1 MAQKRAPQ
9 VETGDADVTRASLE
23 LSLPV
28 SLLAGVVRRAVQ
40 ATPAFAFTSADER
53 GAQLIRRSATASDA
67 DAVHLVFEET
77 GSGSRISGEVHAPA
91 GTIGVS
97 VKKRDAD
104 TTALFDAIATAAGPF

>member
-9 VETGDADVTRASLE
+9 IETGDADVTRASLE

-40 ATPAFAFTSADER
+40 GTPAFAVTAADEQ
-53 GAQLIRRSATASDA
+53 GARLVRRSATASDA
-67 DAVHLVFEET
+67 DAVHLLFEET
-77 GSGSRISGEVHAPA
+77 ATGSRVSGEVHAPA
-91 GTIGVS
+91 GTVGAS

-104 TTALFDAIATAAGPF
+104 TTALFEAIATAAGPF

>member
-1 MAQKRAPQ
+1 MAEKRAPQ

-28 SLLAGVVRRAVQ
+28 SLLGGVVRRAVQ
-40 ATPAFAFTSADER
+40 STPAFAFTSADEH
-53 GAQLIRRSATASDA
+53 GALLLRRSATASDA
-67 DAVHLVFEET
+67 DAVRLIFEET
-77 GSGSRISGEVHAPA
+77 STGSRVSGEVHAPA